1 MLLHVPNVLN
11 PDELK
16 ALRQLLAQAEWT
28 DGKVTAGTQSAQVK
42 RNIQLPETSA
52 DAEAARLIVLKA
64 LNRNALFFSAALP
77 KKIYPPLF
85 NQYREGMDFGAHI
98 DNAVRTHAISGVNVR
113 TDISCTL
120 FIANP
125 EDYEGGEL
133 VVEDTYGH
141 QMVKLPAGDMVLYPG
156 TSLHHVRPVTKG
168 ARLASFFW
176 IQSMIREDNQ
186 RALLF
191 DMDAAIVTLRQ
202 QVGDNHPAVVRLTG
216 NYHNLIRM
224 WADT

>member
-1 MLLHVPNVLN
+1 MLLRVPQVLN
-11 PDELK
+11 ADELK
-16 ALRQLLAQAEWT
+16 QMQSLMEAAKWV

-42 RNIQLPETSA
+42 RNIQLPESSPE
-52 DAEAARLIVLKA
+52 AEAGRQIVLTA
-64 LNRNALFFSAALP
+64 LSRNALFFSAALP

-85 NQYREGMDFGAHI
+85 NQYRDGMDFGAHI
-98 DNAVRTHAISGVNVR
+98 DNAVRTHALTGLHVR

-120 FIANP
+120 FLADP
-125 EDYEGGEL
+125 DSYDGGEL
-133 VVEDTYGH
+133 VVEDTYGQ

-156 TSLHHVRPVTKG
+156 SSLHHLRPVTRG

-176 IQSMIREDNQ
+176 LQSMIRDDAQ
-186 RALLF
+186 RTLLF

-202 QVGDNHPAVVRLTG
+202 QVGDNAAVIRLTG

>member
-1 MLLHVPNVLN
+1 MLLHIPNVLN
-11 PDELK
+11 ADELSQ
-16 ALRQLLAQAEWT
+16 LRHLMAQADWA

-42 RNIQLPETSA
+42 RNIQLPEKST

-85 NQYREGMDFGAHI
+85 NQYQVGMDFGAHI
-98 DNAVRTHAISGVNVR
+98 DNAVRTHAISGVHVR
-113 TDISCTL
+113 TDISSTL
-120 FIANP
+120 FLSDP
-125 EDYEGGEL
+125 DSYEGGEL

-141 QMVKLPAGDMVLYPG
+141 QIVKLPAGDMVLYPG
-156 TSLHHVRPVTKG
+156 TSLHHVRPVTQG
-168 ARLASFFW
+168 TRVACFFW
-176 IQSMIREDNQ
+176 TQSMVREDAQ
-186 RALLF
+186 RTLLF
-191 DMDAAIVTLRQ
+191 DMDAAIATLRE
-202 QVGDNHPAVVRLTG
+202 QVGDNAAVIRLTG

>member
-1 MLLHVPNVLN
+1 MLLRVPQVLN
-11 PDELK
+11 ADELK
-16 ALRQLLAQAEWT
+16 QMQSLMAAAEWV

-42 RNIQLPETSA
+42 RNIQLPESSPE
-52 DAEAARLIVLKA
+52 AEAARQIVLTA
-64 LNRNALFFSAALP
+64 LSRNALFFSAALP

-85 NQYREGMDFGAHI
+85 NQYRDGMDFGAHI
-98 DNAVRTHAISGVNVR
+98 DNAVRTHALTGLHVR

-120 FIANP
+120 FLADP
-125 EDYEGGEL
+125 DGYDGGEL
-133 VVEDTYGH
+133 VVEDTYGQ

-156 TSLHHVRPVTKG
+156 TSLHHVRPVTRG

-176 IQSMIREDNQ
+176 LQSMIRDDAQ
-186 RALLF
+186 RTLLF

-202 QVGDNHPAVVRLTG
+202 QVGDNAAVIRLTG

-224 WADT
+224 WAET

>member
-1 MLLHVPNVLN
+1 MLLHVPQVLN
-11 PDELK
+11 ADELK
-16 ALRQLLAQAEWT
+16 QMQSLMAAAEWV

-42 RNIQLPETSA
+42 RNIQLPESSPE
-52 DAEAARLIVLKA
+52 AEAARQIVLTA
-64 LNRNALFFSAALP
+64 LSRNALFFSAALP

-85 NQYREGMDFGAHI
+85 NQYRDGMDFGAHI
-98 DNAVRTHAISGVNVR
+98 DNAVRTHALTGLHVR

-120 FIANP
+120 FLADP
-125 EDYEGGEL
+125 DGYDGGEL
-133 VVEDTYGH
+133 VVEDTYGQ

-156 TSLHHVRPVTKG
+156 TSLHHVRPVTRG

-176 IQSMIREDNQ
+176 LQSMIRDDAQ
-186 RALLF
+186 RTLLF

-202 QVGDNHPAVVRLTG
+202 QVGDNAAVIRLTG

-224 WADT
+224 WAET

>member
-1 MLLHVPNVLN
+1 MLLRVPQVLN
-11 PDELK
+11 ADELK
-16 ALRQLLAQAEWT
+16 QMQSLMEAAKWV

-42 RNIQLPETSA
+42 RNIQLPESSPE
-52 DAEAARLIVLKA
+52 AEAARQIVLTA
-64 LNRNALFFSAALP
+64 LSRNALFFSAALP

-85 NQYREGMDFGAHI
+85 NQYRDGMDFGAHI
-98 DNAVRTHAISGVNVR
+98 DNAVRTHAITGLHVR

-120 FIANP
+120 FLADP
-125 EDYEGGEL
+125 DSYDGGEL
-133 VVEDTYGH
+133 VVEDTYGQ

-156 TSLHHVRPVTKG
+156 TSLHHVRPVTSG

-176 IQSMIREDNQ
+176 LQSMIRDDAQ
-186 RALLF
+186 RTLLF

-202 QVGDNHPAVVRLTG
+202 QVGDNAAVIRLTG

>member
-1 MLLHVPNVLN
+1 MLLHVPQVLN
-11 PDELK
+11 SEELS
-16 ALRQLLAQAEWT
+16 QLQTLMAEAAWT

-42 RNIQLPETSA
+42 RNMQLPEASA
-52 DAEAARLIVLKA
+52 DAEAARQIVLKA
-64 LNRNALFFSAALP
+64 LGRNALFFSAALP

-98 DNAVRTHAISGVNVR
+98 DNAVRTHAASGMHVR

-120 FIANP
+120 FLADP
-125 EDYEGGEL
+125 DSYEGGEL

-156 TSLHHVRPVTKG
+156 TSLHHVRPVTSG

-176 IQSMIREDNQ
+176 LQSMIRDDAQ
-186 RALLF
+186 RTLLF
-191 DMDAAIVTLRQ
+191 DMDAAIATLRQ
-202 QVGDNHPAVVRLTG
+202 QMGDTAAVIRLTG

>member
-1 MLLHVPNVLN
+1 MLLRVPQVLN
-11 PDELK
+11 ADELK
-16 ALRQLLAQAEWT
+16 AMQSLMAAAEWV

-42 RNIQLPETSA
+42 RNIQLPESSPE
-52 DAEAARLIVLKA
+52 AEAARQIVLTA
-64 LNRNALFFSAALP
+64 LSRNALFFSAALP

-85 NQYREGMDFGAHI
+85 NQYRDGMDFGAHI
-98 DNAVRTHAISGVNVR
+98 DNAVRTHAITGLHVR

-120 FIANP
+120 FLADP
-125 EDYEGGEL
+125 DSYDGGEL
-133 VVEDTYGH
+133 VVEDNYGQ

-156 TSLHHVRPVTKG
+156 TSLHHVRPVSRG
-168 ARLASFFW
+168 ARIASFFW
-176 IQSMIREDNQ
+176 LQSMIRDDAQ
-186 RALLF
+186 RTLLF

-202 QVGDNHPAVVRLTG
+202 QVGDNAAVIRLTG

>member
-1 MLLHVPNVLN
+1 MLLRVPQVLN
-11 PDELK
+11 ADELK
-16 ALRQLLAQAEWT
+16 QMQSLMAAAEWV

-42 RNIQLPETSA
+42 RNIQLPESSPE
-52 DAEAARLIVLKA
+52 AEAARQIVLTA
-64 LNRNALFFSAALP
+64 LSRNALFFSAALP

-85 NQYREGMDFGAHI
+85 NQYRDGMDFGAHI
-98 DNAVRTHAISGVNVR
+98 DNAVRTHALTGLHVR

-120 FIANP
+120 FLADP
-125 EDYEGGEL
+125 DSYDGGEL
-133 VVEDTYGH
+133 VVEDTYGQ

-156 TSLHHVRPVTKG
+156 SSLHHLRPVTRG

-176 IQSMIREDNQ
+176 LQSMIRDDAQ
-186 RALLF
+186 RTLLF

-202 QVGDNHPAVVRLTG
+202 QVGDNAAVIRLTG

>member
-1 MLLHVPNVLN
+1 MLLRVPQVLN
-11 PDELK
+11 ADELK
-16 ALRQLLAQAEWT
+16 QMQSLMAAAEWV

-42 RNIQLPETSA
+42 RNIQLPETSPE
-52 DAEAARLIVLKA
+52 AEAARQIVLTA
-64 LNRNALFFSAALP
+64 LSRNALFFSAALP

-85 NQYREGMDFGAHI
+85 NQYRDGMDFGAHI
-98 DNAVRTHAISGVNVR
+98 DNAVRTHALTGLHVR

-120 FIANP
+120 FLADP
-125 EDYEGGEL
+125 DSYDGGEL
-133 VVEDTYGH
+133 VVEDTYGQ

-156 TSLHHVRPVTKG
+156 SSLHHLRPVTRG

-176 IQSMIREDNQ
+176 LQSMIRDDAQ
-186 RALLF
+186 RTLLF

-202 QVGDNHPAVVRLTG
+202 QVGDNAAVIRLTG

>member
-1 MLLHVPNVLN
+1 MLLRVPQVLN
-11 PDELK
+11 ADELK
-16 ALRQLLAQAEWT
+16 QVQSLMAAAEWV

-42 RNIQLPETSA
+42 RNIQLPESSPE
-52 DAEAARLIVLKA
+52 AEAARQIVLTA
-64 LNRNALFFSAALP
+64 LSRNALFFSAALP

-85 NQYREGMDFGAHI
+85 NQYRDGMDFGAHI
-98 DNAVRTHAISGVNVR
+98 DNAVRTHALTGLHVR

-120 FIANP
+120 FLADP
-125 EDYEGGEL
+125 DSYDGGEL
-133 VVEDTYGH
+133 VVEDTYGQ

-156 TSLHHVRPVTKG
+156 TSLHHVRPVTSG

-176 IQSMIREDNQ
+176 LQSMIRDDAQ
-186 RALLF
+186 RTLLF

-202 QVGDNHPAVVRLTG
+202 QVGDNAAVIRLTG

>member
-11 PDELK
+11 AEEITQ
-16 ALRQLLAQAEWT
+16 LRQLLAKADWT
-28 DGKVTAGTQSAQVK
+28 DGRVTAGTQSAQVK
-42 RNIQLPETSA
+42 RNIQLPETTA

-85 NQYREGMDFGAHI
+85 NQYRDGMDFGAHI
-98 DNAVRTHAISGVNVR
+98 DNAVRTHAISGVHVR

-120 FIANP
+120 FINDP
-125 EDYEGGEL
+125 ESYEGGEL

-176 IQSMIREDNQ
+176 VQSMIREDAQ
-186 RALLF
+186 RTLLF

-202 QVGDNHPAVVRLTG
+202 QVGDNAAVIRLTG